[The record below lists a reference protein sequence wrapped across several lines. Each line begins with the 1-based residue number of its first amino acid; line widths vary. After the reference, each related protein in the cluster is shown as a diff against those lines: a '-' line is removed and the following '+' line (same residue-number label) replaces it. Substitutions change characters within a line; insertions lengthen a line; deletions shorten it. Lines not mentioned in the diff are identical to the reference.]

1 MKLLNTNEIRQEF
14 LNFFEKKNHSI
25 MPSSN
30 LIPENDPTLLFSN
43 AGMNQFKDY
52 FLGNQ
57 SPKFKRA
64 ATSQKCIRAGGK
76 HNDLENVGYT
86 ARHHTFFE
94 MLGNFSFGDYFKH
107 DAIHFAWELLTK
119 NFNIPE
125 DKLLVTVYHED
136 TEAYNIWKNDIKL
149 SSEKIIKIGDKSKK
163 YDSDNFWMMGET
175 GPCGP
180 CSEIF
185 YDHGEE
191 IEGGRPGSKNEDG
204 DRFIEIWN
212 LVFMQYNMTEDGQ
225 IELLPKP
232 SVDTGMGLERI
243 SAVLQNVHTNYDID
257 IFQNLI
263 KDSAEITA
271 CSDHDHPSL
280 KVISDHIR
288 SIVFL
293 INDGAHP
300 SNEGRGY
307 VLRRIM
313 RRAIRHGYK
322 LGCKKPFL
330 FSLVSSVEKN
340 MQMGYPEIKEKVSE
354 IEKIIQEEEIK
365 FFETIES
372 GMHTLDE
379 EIARLKHNNLT
390 KFSGIIA
397 FKLHDT
403 YGFPVDLTKDI
414 CKENKIILNQEE
426 FDFEMD
432 KQKNQAKSSNKFKA
446 NKTIKIN
453 EKPTKQ
459 LAYSNSS
466 NVTQIL
472 AIIHNDELV
481 NQATGKDNFGLVVKE
496 TSFYAESGG
505 QVGDSGI
512 IFNDDTNFKV
522 IDTYKDSNNIVI
534 HYGFFTNGAIKINDQ
549 VNCQVDEHRRNSIKR
564 NHSAT
569 HLLHKALKIVLGD
582 HVLQKGSLVDDKRT
596 RFDFSHDEKLMHD
609 EIIKVEQIVNDE
621 ILKNEKTHADIMSIN
636 EAKKSG
642 AMMLFGE
649 KYDDEVRVL
658 TIGNSKELCGGT
670 HVSSTGDIG
679 LFKIISENGVSSGI
693 RRIEASSG
701 LNLIEIINKQDRL
714 LSETAEGLKTS
725 KDEISSKIK
734 QLVNQI
740 KINEKEINQ
749 LKQKITNNSKT
760 DLLDNFEVIDGVQ
773 VLTASIDNI
782 EVNQLRNLIDDLKNK
797 VESGVI
803 ILASKNDN
811 KINAA
816 VGVTKNISNI
826 YHAGKIASSF
836 AEMIGGKGGGKAE
849 MAMAGGQ
856 KLQALSQ
863 ALDKIKQKLKI

>member
-340 MQMGYPEIKEKVSE
+340 MQMGYPEIKEKISE

-403 YGFPVDLTKDI
+403 YGFPIDLTKDI

>member
-609 EIIKVEQIVNDE
+609 EIKKVEQIVNDE